1 MDDRKPMSLKQRLID
16 VNKMFHNGSLRYE
29 GTLDFIE
36 WEALEREN
44 MDILKVACM
53 VANRHPFI
61 DGNKRTA
68 IKFME
73 LETGQKVPKFVY
85 KILKNIGGD

>member
-1 MDDRKPMSLKQRLID
+1 MSEKQSLKQRLID
-16 VNKMFHNGSLRYE
+16 INKMFHNGSLRYE
-29 GTLDFIE
+29 GELDFIE
-36 WEALEREN
+36 WREGNILE
-44 MDILKVACM
+44 VACM

-73 LETGQKVPKFVY
+73 IETGQTVPKFVY
-85 KILKNIGGD
+85 TILNNIGGD